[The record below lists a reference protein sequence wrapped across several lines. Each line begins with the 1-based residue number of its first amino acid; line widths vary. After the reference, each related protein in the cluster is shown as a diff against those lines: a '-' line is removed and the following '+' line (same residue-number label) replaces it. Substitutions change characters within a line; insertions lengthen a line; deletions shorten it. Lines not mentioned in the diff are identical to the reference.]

1 MGRLSVVIVD
11 DHRLMLD
18 AIRLALENSDG
29 IDVVGEATCGTQ
41 VLPLVGRTNPDIVL
55 LDLRMPRMDGLACL
69 RSIRKRYAELK
80 VAMFS
85 GLDNPE
91 QIQAAFRDGASAFI
105 GKHIDPRDL
114 ASALRQAAEG
124 TVYQP
129 FGVVENGDSSA
140 ANAAGLTEGEARVL
154 NVLAQGFSN
163 KEIAKQLWLT
173 EQTVKFHLTN
183 IYRRLSVSNR
193 TEAVRYA
200 YEHRLVAPSPSEVA

>member
-1 MGRLSVVIVD
+1 MGSLRVVIVD
-11 DHRLMLD
+11 DHRLMLE
-18 AIRLALENSDG
+18 AIRTAFEHSDG

-41 VLPLVGRTNPDIVL
+41 VLPLIGQTNPDIVL
-55 LDLRMPRMDGLACL
+55 LDIRMPKMDGLTCL
-69 RSIRKRYAELK
+69 RSIRKRFPDLK

-85 GLDNPE
+85 GFDDPE
-91 QIQAAFRDGASAFI
+91 QIQTAFRDGASAFI
-105 GKHIDPRDL
+105 GKNIDPRDL

-129 FGVVENGDSSA
+129 FGLLENGDSPA
-140 ANAAGLTEGEARVL
+140 HPAGLTESEARVL
-154 NVLAQGFSN
+154 TILAQGYSN

-200 YEHRLVAPSPSEVA
+200 YEHRLVAPSASEVA

>member
-1 MGRLSVVIVD
+1 MASLRVVIVD
-11 DHRLMLD
+11 DHRLMLE
-18 AIRLALENSDG
+18 AIRTALAHSDG
-29 IDVVGEATCGTQ
+29 IEVVGEATCGTQ
-41 VLPLVGRTNPDIVL
+41 VLPLIGQTNPDIVL
-55 LDLRMPRMDGLACL
+55 LDIRMPKMDGLTCL
-69 RSIRKRYAELK
+69 RSIRKRFADLK

-85 GLDNPE
+85 GFEDPE

-105 GKHIDPRDL
+105 GKNIDPRDL

-129 FGVVENGDSSA
+129 FGLLENGDSA
-140 ANAAGLTEGEARVL
+140 PNAAGLTESEARVL
-154 NVLAQGFSN
+154 TVLAQGYSN

-200 YEHRLVAPSPSEVA
+200 YEHRLVSPSATEVA

>member
-1 MGRLSVVIVD
+1 MGSLRVVIVD
-11 DHRLMLD
+11 DHRLMLE
-18 AIRLALENSDG
+18 AIRTALENSDG
-29 IDVVGEATCGTQ
+29 IEVVGEATCGTQ
-41 VLPLVGRTNPDIVL
+41 VLPLIGGTNPDVVL
-55 LDLRMPRMDGLACL
+55 LDIRMPKMDGLACL
-69 RSIRKRYAELK
+69 RAIRKRFPELK

-85 GLDNPE
+85 GFDEPE
-91 QIQAAFRDGASAFI
+91 QIQESFRDGASAFI
-105 GKHIDPRDL
+105 GKNIDPRDL

-129 FGVVENGDSSA
+129 FGVLDEGNR
-140 ANAAGLTEGEARVL
+140 ANEAGLTESETRVL

-200 YEHRLVAPSPSEVA
+200 YEHRLVTPSHSEVA